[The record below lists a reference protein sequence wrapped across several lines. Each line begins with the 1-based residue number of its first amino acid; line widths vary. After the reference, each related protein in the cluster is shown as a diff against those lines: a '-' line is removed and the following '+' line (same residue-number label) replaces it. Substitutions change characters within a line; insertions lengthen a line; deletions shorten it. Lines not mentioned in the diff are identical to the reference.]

1 MDPEGRVLTGC
12 SAVKGQGS
20 LQDAPPSRVKESHN
34 KNAIGAY
41 VDVPV
46 RVRYADTDKMGIVYY
61 GTYPQYFE
69 IGRSEFMRE
78 KGFAYRKFEEMGYH
92 LVVTGIDIKYHNAAT
107 YDDLLSVRTSLS
119 DVKSRGLT
127 FHYEIFKDGAI
138 IVDGHTKHIC
148 VDGERKPIRIPSDV
162 MEIFRNASSA

>member
-1 MDPEGRVLTGC
+1 MNLEDRVT
-12 SAVKGQGS
+12 
-20 LQDAPPSRVKESHN
+20 PPANGYPGARVTE
-34 KNAIGAY
+34 KNCANQNGAY

-78 KGFAYRKFEEMGYH
+78 KGFTYREFEEAGYF

-107 YDDLLSVRTSLS
+107 YDDLIKVRTSLAE
-119 DVKSRGLT
+119 VKSRGVT
-127 FHYEIFKDGAI
+127 FHYEIFKDGLL
-138 IVDGHTKHIC
+138 IVDGNTRHIC
-148 VDGERKPIRIPSDV
+148 VDRERKPIRIPADF
-162 MEIFRNASSA
+162 MEVFKNASSA

>member
-1 MDPEGRVLTGC
+1 MDHKGRVRGRVPAGGC
-12 SAVKGQGS
+12 SGVQ
-20 LQDAPPSRVKESHN
+20 SRN
-34 KNAIGAY
+34 NNDRAGGC

-46 RVRYADTDKMGIVYY
+46 RVRYADTDRMGIVYY

-78 KGFAYRKFEEMGYH
+78 KGFTYRQFEEMGYH

-107 YDDLLSVRTSLS
+107 YDDLLSVRTSIS

-138 IVDGHTKHIC
+138 IVEGHTKHIC
-148 VDGERKPIRIPSDV
+148 VDGGRKPVRIPSDV
-162 MEIFRNASSA
+162 LEIFKNVSSA

>member
-1 MDPEGRVLTGC
+1 MNHGPGSRVT
-12 SAVKGQGS
+12 GQGS
-20 LQDAPPSRVKESHN
+20 RVRESHQ
-34 KNAIGAY
+34 KYAVAAY

-46 RVRYADTDKMGIVYY
+46 RVRYADTDRMGIVYY

-78 KGFAYRKFEEMGYH
+78 KGFTYRQFEEMGYH

-107 YDDLLSVRTSLS
+107 YDDLIFVRTSIS

-127 FHYEIFKDGAI
+127 FHYEILKDDAI
-138 IVDGHTKHIC
+138 IVVGHTKHIC
-148 VDGERKPIRIPSDV
+148 VDGGMKPVRIPSDV